1 MTTVPILC
9 YHAVSDDPGG
19 PLTPW
24 AMTPARFD
32 DHLDALAAAGYVP
45 LALDDVLSR
54 VHDQGRAV
62 PAGAVV
68 LTVDDGYADVADIIW
83 PRLADR
89 GWPATLFVST
99 GLVGAS
105 FLDRR
110 MLSRDQLVD
119 LAADGLALGA
129 HGHRHLA
136 LDAVDRAVARDEIH
150 RSRDLLAGWTGR
162 PVTTF
167 AYPHGHHDRTSRQL
181 VVDAGFRGA
190 CAVKQAL
197 SSERDDRFALAR
209 IMPTGV
215 TGATEL
221 VNRLADSRTPIAR
234 GGRERLRTTAY
245 RHVRRARVRRGQEV
259 AP

>member
-1 MTTVPILC
+1 VTTVPILC
-9 YHAVSDDPGG
+9 YHAVGDDTGG
-19 PLTPW
+19 PLAPW

-32 DHLDALAAAGYVP
+32 EHLDALAGAGRVP
-45 LALDDVLSR
+45 LALEDLLAR
-54 VHDQGRAV
+54 VHDRGEAV

-68 LTVDDGYADVADIIW
+68 LTIDDGYADVADTIW

-89 GWPATLFVST
+89 GWPATLFVTT
-99 GLVGAS
+99 GRVGGT
-105 FLDRR
+105 FLDRP
-110 MLSRDQLVD
+110 MLSRDQLLD

-136 LDAVDRAVARDEIH
+136 LDALDRAVARDEVH
-150 RSRDLLAGWTGR
+150 RSRDLLADWTGR

-167 AYPHGHHDRTSRQL
+167 AYPHGHHDRATRQL

-197 SSERDDRFALAR
+197 SSTEDDRFALAR
-209 IMPTGV
+209 IMPTGATTADELLRRLSDPHTPTA
-215 TGATEL
+215 TGQ
-221 VNRLADSRTPIAR
+221 
-234 GGRERLRTTAY
+234 RERLRTTAHRY
-245 RHVRRARVRRGQEV
+245 VRRARVRQGEGV